1 MGYDG
6 EIKFDTSIDTSH
18 FTSGLDKLGSLAQK
32 GMGLVSKAV
41 DSALS
46 GVKKFGSYAVEVGS
60 NFESGMSQVCATMG
74 ITKDTITDDG
84 IKPFELLEK
93 AATEAGA
100 TTQFSATEASEA
112 LNYLAL
118 AGYDAA
124 QAADAM
130 PAVLDLAAAGGL
142 DLAYASDL
150 ATDAMGALGIVAN
163 KTNLTEFGDKMAKA
177 AQKSNTSVAQ
187 LGEAILTVG
196 GTAKE
201 LAGGT
206 NELNTA
212 LGVLANVGIKGS
224 EGGTALRNIMLAM
237 TPTTDKAANAF
248 ERLNLQSY
256 DANGNLRPLNETF
269 RDLNAAL
276 SDMNSQEKT
285 ETLNAIF
292 NKVDLKSASA
302 MLAACASS
310 TEELGTAFLYAGVP
324 ADNLDTFLD
333 NFNNKLYNTMTE
345 EEFVSSVM
353 KDFGVSAEEAGAI
366 YSAFVT
372 QLNGVSFENLYNE
385 IENCGG
391 AMADMAHT
399 MNDNL
404 EGDIK
409 SLNSRLETLGKSVYA
424 NIQTPL
430 REVAGKGVEYL
441 TQLNDALNTGGFEGL
456 ASEIGTVLSD
466 AVNYIASKLPDAIEI
481 AGSVITSFITGL
493 ADASS
498 GIATVIPD
506 LISAVVYTIS
516 DNTEAILSAGITIVT
531 ELINGISESVP
542 FIAEAAVQLIET
554 LAEGFEENTDLIIQS
569 GIKII
574 ETFAGAV
581 LNNLPSLISAGLR
594 IILAIADA
602 IFNNIDKLI
611 DVALELLLTIV
622 DTLIDNLDELI
633 EAAVKIIM
641 ALVNAIAGNID
652 KLVEASLKIISALTR
667 GIIDNL
673 PILLQAAFQI
683 IAALVAGIISALPD
697 LLKLIKGIPDAIAKE
712 ITSTD
717 WKVKGLEIML
727 GIGKGTREGISGVIK
742 WFDNLF
748 KQMDNW
754 VETSVPLI
762 ISGVKEWFSKLPDKI
777 KEELDETI
785 QRITEWGTDVCE
797 KALDYSSKFLEN
809 VIEYA
814 KQLPGKINEH
824 LLDVIAKVISWGTQM
839 INEGKNTASE
849 FVSGIITKASE
860 LPGKLYDNIKGAIDN
875 VQEWGSN
882 LVQKGRQ
889 AAQDLIDTV
898 TGKVSELPG
907 KLAGLGHDIVSGLWN
922 GISNMSGWLSEKIS
936 GFGDSVLS
944 SLKDFFGIHSPSR
957 LMRDEIGK
965 NLALGIGVGF
975 EGTMPEIT
983 ADALS
988 AFDNLVGMV
997 SSLNFEVPSNAYSS
1011 GVTNNSSV
1019 VNNSNQTTYENN
1031 FTIYESGNAQKTA
1044 RAISEELAI
1053 LKRADDAGRGN

>member
-224 EGGTALRNIMLAM
+224 EGGTTLRNIILAM

-385 IENCGG
+385 IENCDG

-466 AVNYIASKLPDAIEI
+466 ALNYIASKLPDVIEI

-516 DNTEAILSAGITIVT
+516 DNTEAIVSAGITIVT
-531 ELINGISESVP
+531 ALINGISESVP
-542 FIAEAAVQLIET
+542 FMAEAFGEFVYAISNALTDNLPALAEATSRLIGTLAVYLGEHLEFLVEDGLLIIET
-554 LAEGFEENTDLIIQS
+554 LVDSISDNLPKLIS
-569 GIKII
+569 AAIKII
-574 ETFAGAV
+574 
-581 LNNLPSLISAGLR
+581 LIIS
-594 IILAIADA
+594 DA

-611 DVALELLLTIV
+611 DVALELILTIV
-622 DTLIDNLDELI
+622 DALIDNLDELI

-652 KLVEASLKIISALTR
+652 KLVEASLKIITVLTR
-667 GIIDNL
+667 GLIDNL
-673 PILLQAAFQI
+673 PVLLQAAFQI
-683 IAALVAGIISALPD
+683 IAALVTGIISALPD
-697 LLKLIKGIPDAIAKE
+697 LLKLAKGIPEAIAE
-712 ITSTD
+712 EFTNTD

-727 GIGKGTREGISGVIK
+727 GIGNGVRDGISGVIE
-742 WFDNLF
+742 WFSELF
-748 KQMDNW
+748 DQMDSW
-754 VETSVPLI
+754 VETNVPLI
-762 ISGVKEWFSKLPDKI
+762 IDGVKDWFAKLPDKVG
-777 KEELDETI
+777 EELNKVI
-785 QRITEWGTDVCE
+785 QRVSEWGAETCA
-797 KALDYSSKFLEN
+797 KALGYSSEFLEN
-809 VIEYA
+809 IMKYA
-814 KQLPGKINEH
+814 KQLPGK
-824 LLDVIAKVISWGTQM
+824 
-839 INEGKNTASE
+839 
-849 FVSGIITKASE
+849 
-860 LPGKLYDNIKGAIDN
+860 LYGNIKGAIDK
-875 VQEWGSN
+875 VRKWGSD
-882 LVQKGRQ
+882 LVQKGKQ

-898 TGKVSELPG
+898 TGKVEELPG

-936 GFGDSVLS
+936 SFGDGVLN

-983 ADALS
+983 ADTLS
-988 AFDNLVGMV
+988 AFDDLVGTV

-1019 VNNSNQTTYENN
+1019 VNKSNQTTYENN

-1044 RAISEELAI
+1044 RAISEELAF
-1053 LKRADDAGRGN
+1053 LKRADEAGKGK